1 MEKNSNNQSLEDL
14 FDVLKEKVEN
24 TNEKENLGDILDG
37 MNSKIKEINKIRYI
51 SKKIA
56 LVLLLSLTASLISNF
71 LMFDRTGKLESEMGD
86 RLWKDSLFNAI
97 MQSDNKIR
105 YLTINGTVVT
115 YNQLANE
122 NDSLIKVHYDEKS
135 HNSKLQLQ
143 LDLIKRNY
151 PIEIKREGDV
161 YTVVSPQID
170 SALILLPYYRDKLK
184 YNHKDKSW
192 SITVKK

>member
-1 MEKNSNNQSLEDL
+1 
-14 FDVLKEKVEN
+14 
-24 TNEKENLGDILDG
+24 
-37 MNSKIKEINKIRYI
+37 
-51 SKKIA
+51 
-56 LVLLLSLTASLISNF
+56 
-71 LMFDRTGKLESEMGD
+71 MFDRTGKLESEMGD

-115 YNQLANE
+115 YNQLAKE

-192 SITVKK
+192 SIIVKK

>member
-24 TNEKENLGDILDG
+24 TNEKEKLGDILDG

-51 SKKIA
+51 SKKIT

-115 YNQLANE
+115 YNQLAKE

-192 SITVKK
+192 SIIVKK

>member
-97 MQSDNKIR
+97 MQSDNKIK
-105 YLTINGTVVT
+105 YLTRHGTVVT
-115 YNQLANE
+115 YNQLAKE

-192 SITVKK
+192 SITVQK

>member
-1 MEKNSNNQSLEDL
+1 MKKNSNNQSLEDL

-24 TNEKENLGDILDG
+24 TNEKEKLGDILDG

-56 LVLLLSLTASLISNF
+56 LFLLLSLAASLISNF

-97 MQSDNKIR
+97 MQSDNKIK
-105 YLTINGTVVT
+105 YLTIHGTVVT
-115 YNQLANE
+115 YNQLAKE

-143 LDLIKRNY
+143 LDLINSKF
-151 PIEIKREGDV
+151 
-161 YTVVSPQID
+161 
-170 SALILLPYYRDKLK
+170 LP
-184 YNHKDKSW
+184 S
-192 SITVKK
+192 